1 MAPLYR
7 YRSAGRSDTPL
18 CAGLKPVEIHL
29 EFMTASV
36 RLIMALKLCSVLS
49 ARMTMRCERDEQ
61 PTFSLLIE
69 TAR

>member
-1 MAPLYR
+1 VAPLYR

-49 ARMTMRCERDEQ
+49 ARMTMR
-61 PTFSLLIE
+61 LN
-69 TAR
+69 